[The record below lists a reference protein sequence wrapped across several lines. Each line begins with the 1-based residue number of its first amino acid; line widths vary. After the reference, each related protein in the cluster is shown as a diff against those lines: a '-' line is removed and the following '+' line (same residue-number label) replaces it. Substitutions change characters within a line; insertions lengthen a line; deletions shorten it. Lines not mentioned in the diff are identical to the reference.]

1 MTSDDQQFL
10 DLVRI
15 HLSLTAMAF
24 TDTPQLASIPNDMA
38 AYGSRIADY
47 IEKHSNTLAH
57 DIREAIDKATWL
69 PESLKPPRNTASY
82 FHAPQPLPPQST
94 YEKTVAFISKNR
106 TIIAAVLAFAGTT
119 AYLVHHRKRAHAR
132 KRRAKKLPNGAK
144 KEIVVLA
151 CSTFHDPL
159 TRSLA
164 VDLERRGY
172 IVYVTVSSTE
182 EDSLVQQEA
191 KPDLRPLWI
200 DLTSTVPN
208 PAYDTHPD
216 LEPIRELLSKTSRS
230 VSPASPRV
238 SIGSK
243 PYEHSLAGIILFPGC
258 SGYPVG
264 PLALLHPT
272 DIVDSINTR
281 LLQPLLTVQ
290 QFLPLLARHS
300 FDPNSPTSI
309 VIAYPSIPQSL
320 TPPAEVPSTMISTS
334 LSALASS
341 LRREISVSK
350 ANIVVTELK
359 LGNFDLGSTYSRTL
373 NREIFPEKGHEQSQA
388 LTHWHSS
395 QRAAAQRSRFGQS
408 KTKPQGSSAREFH
421 NAVFDALAPPQTF
434 TPFNNKNLQFT
445 FPKRSSTQFVGSGAR
460 IYDLCGRYLPP
471 SLVSVMMGYR
481 GRRDTCLLPGSVR
494 EKVEGDGLEDLETI
508 GLVNTLDIATGQ
520 SAARDEEE
528 RVGFE
533 DERLEWN
540 RERQSRS
547 QSRGQ
552 EQEQDIQGHVVG
564 ATSESAMW
572 EKV

>member
-1 MTSDDQQFL
+1 
-10 DLVRI
+10 
-15 HLSLTAMAF
+15 
-24 TDTPQLASIPNDMA
+24 MA

-47 IEKHSNTLAH
+47 IEKHSNSIAS
-57 DIREAIDKATWL
+57 DIRDALDHATWL
-69 PESLKPPRNTASY
+69 PESLKPPRNSSHHFY
-82 FHAPQPLPPQST
+82 APIPPPPQGV

-106 TIIAAVLAFAGTT
+106 TAIAIVIAFAGTT
-119 AYLVHHRKRAHAR
+119 AYLVHRSRRAHAR
-132 KRRAKKLPNGAK
+132 KRRAKRLPTGAK

-216 LEPIRELLSKTSRS
+216 FEPIRELLSRPSRS

-238 SIGSK
+238 SIGSQTHS
-243 PYEHSLAGIILFPGC
+243 HSLAGIIIFPGS

-264 PLALLHPT
+264 PLALLHPSSV
-272 DIVDSINTR
+272 VDSINTR
-281 LLQPLLTVQ
+281 LLQPLLTIQ

-300 FDPNSPTSI
+300 LDPRAPTSI
-309 VIAYPSIPQSL
+309 VIAYPSIPKSL

-334 LSALASS
+334 LSALAAS
-341 LRREISVSK
+341 LRREIAVSA

-373 NREIFPEKGHEQSQA
+373 NRDIYQEPGHEHSKA

-408 KTKPQGSSAREFH
+408 RDLIRGSSAREFH
-421 NAVFDALAPPQTF
+421 NAVFDALAPPATF
-434 TPFNNKNLQFT
+434 KAFNRFEWQ
-445 FPKRSSTQFVGSGAR
+445 FPKRGGVVFVGSGAR
-460 IYDLCGRYLPP
+460 AYDLCGRFLPAG
-471 SLVSVMMGYR
+471 LVSFMMGYR
-481 GRRDTCLLPGSVR
+481 ARRDASLMPGCVTS
-494 EKVEGDGLEDLETI
+494 KVEGDGLEDLETI
-508 GLVNTLDIATGQ
+508 GLVSTLDIATGQ
-520 SAARDEEE
+520 PVRRSRDENMDLEAQLGAGIE
-528 RVGFE
+528 GDSRV
-533 DERLEWN
+533 W
-540 RERQSRS
+540 
-547 QSRGQ
+547 Q
-552 EQEQDIQGHVVG
+552 EQR
-564 ATSESAMW
+564 TSGGVTESTTW
-572 EKV
+572 EKL